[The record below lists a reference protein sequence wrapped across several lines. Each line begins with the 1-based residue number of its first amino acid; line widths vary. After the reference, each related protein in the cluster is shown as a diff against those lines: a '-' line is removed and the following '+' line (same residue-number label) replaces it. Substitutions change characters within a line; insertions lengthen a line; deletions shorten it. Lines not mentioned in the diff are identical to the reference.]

1 MKSGKVPPFSR
12 LGGVID
18 FAEGEKKN
26 PKPAGRLGEGRDQLH
41 VRSFALGPGSD

>member
-1 MKSGKVPPFSR
+1 MPPFSC

-18 FAEGEKKN
+18 FAEGEKKA
-26 PKPAGRLGEGRDQLH
+26 PEPARRLGEGREQLR